1 MATKTTSLKASTKV
15 VAEKTVLEKKNDA
28 IVTAQVNAIAVAVKT
43 ADDAEQF
50 FKNPATFAKKNGI
63 ELTASFSKELKD
75 SVANLTLSDSL
86 KASLS
91 DASVQKMEKIFA
103 AYDPERDDDWCGTK
117 RVPLKRL
124 TKVQPVKLDV
134 KIIKCGPVKVN
145 PIK

>member
-1 MATKTTSLKASTKV
+1 MATKTTSLKAATKV

-28 IVTAQVNAIAVAVKT
+28 IVTAQVNAIAAAVKT

-91 DASVQKMEKIFA
+91 DASVQKMEKIFSV
-103 AYDPERDDDWCGTK
+103 YGPDDWCGTK
-117 RVPLKRL
+117 RVPVKRL
-124 TKVQPVKLDV
+124 TKVQPVKIDV